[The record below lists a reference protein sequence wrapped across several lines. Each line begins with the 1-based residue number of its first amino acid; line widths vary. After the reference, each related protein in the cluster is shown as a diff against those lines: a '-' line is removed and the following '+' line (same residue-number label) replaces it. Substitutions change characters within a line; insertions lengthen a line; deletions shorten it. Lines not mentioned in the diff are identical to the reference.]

1 MACTAAFVLHPF
13 PGQDHPDPD
22 LAEDPDTEVDPELP
36 AGVLSFRLADWQACI
51 AAFVLRLVPEG
62 PVNCL
67 APRRE
72 DYRMYTVPVLTIGE
86 DSRSF
91 LEAGS
96 EVNRLGSGRQQ
107 ADLDHL
113 LPPVPP

>member
-1 MACTAAFVLHPF
+1 MACTAAFVLLPF
-13 PGQDHPDPD
+13 LVQDRLGPDP
-22 LAEDPDTEVDPELP
+22 AEDPDTVADSELP
-36 AGVLSFRLADWQACI
+36 VDVLSFRLADWQVCI
-51 AAFVLRLVPEG
+51 AAFVRRLVLEDPA
-62 PVNCL
+62 NCL
-67 APRRE
+67 ALRQE

>member
-1 MACTAAFVLHPF
+1 
-13 PGQDHPDPD
+13 
-22 LAEDPDTEVDPELP
+22 VD
-36 AGVLSFRLADWQACI
+36 VLSFRLADWQVCI
-51 AAFVLRLVPEG
+51 AAFVRRLVLEDPA
-62 PVNCL
+62 NCL
-67 APRRE
+67 ALRQE